1 MDDGA
6 RRRDFLAYFSCV
18 GLAST
23 LFPGALWAK
32 MLLAKAYQ
40 ERTRFYLRS
49 PGLPA

>member
-6 RRRDFLAYFSCV
+6 RRRDSLAYFSCV

-32 MLLAKAYQ
+32 MLLAKAYP

>member
-32 MLLAKAYQ
+32 MLIAKEYQ
-40 ERTRFYLRS
+40 ERTPFYLGS
-49 PGLPA
+49 PGRPA